1 MELQQYIT
9 AYDHD
14 ELGLSTI
21 LLAVVEPGTRPVTDQ
36 WIPAYRDM
44 IGSTCV
50 VWIRSRKVDADLWIK
65 DSKGERKAKRWS

>member
-1 MELQQYIT
+1 MEQYIT

-14 ELGLSTI
+14 QLGLSTI
-21 LLAVVEPGTRPVTDQ
+21 HLAVVSPGTRPVTDD

-44 IGSTCV
+44 IGEATV
-50 VWIRSRKVDADLWIK
+50 VWVRSAKVDADLWIK